1 MAFKTKIN
9 KALITSGYDKHGPGM
24 NAPGTKGYA
33 KWEEKEVNRKANEGI
48 GVKPYTEP
56 TKTGT
61 DWIKNL
67 PGTTPRKP
75 VSKPASKMAALG
87 SDKRK
92 AQYDEKGWKYDDT
105 IKGFNRDGSSTAP
118 KPRKKVEAVKAIES
132 KGVSIKTKPTDKVD
146 IKKKPSA
153 PKAPKAKQSAD
164 TVRKNKSISKKQAKA
179 DAARASGNTKK
190 ADRKERAIARKKSR
204 MASRAKK

>member
-1 MAFKTKIN
+1 MAFTTKIN
-9 KALITSGYDKHGPGM
+9 KALITGGYDKHGPGM

-33 KWEEKEVNRKANEGI
+33 KWEAKEKVRKANEGI
-48 GVKPYTEP
+48 CVKPYT
-56 TKTGT
+56 KTAETGSKGM
-61 DWIKNL
+61 DWINNL

-75 VSKPASKMAALG
+75 KGEMAALG

-92 AQYDEKGWKYDDT
+92 AQYDKKGWKYDDT

-153 PKAPKAKQSAD
+153 PKAPKTKQSAD

-179 DAARASGNTKK
+179 DEARASGNTKK
-190 ADRKERAIARKKSR
+190 ADRKERSIARKKSR
-204 MASRAKK
+204 MANK